1 MQAVKTATIRALEQ
15 QAIAAGIGESELM
28 ERAGRGAAEAIARFA
43 ANRPIRRL
51 VIVCGKGNNGGDGRV
66 VARYWKERPGVVIE
80 AWKAPPVGDEFRPGD
95 LIVDALLGIGFRG
108 ALRSPFREWVE
119 AINRSGCPVAAL
131 DLPTGLDADTGEV
144 AEMAVRADLT
154 VTFGLPKIGL
164 FLGEGPLMCGL
175 IRCIDLGLET
185 RGVTSELEVY
195 MGRDAA
201 AEFRPRSP
209 DAHKNTTGRVL
220 IAAGSARYPGAGVLA
235 ARGALRSGA
244 GLVTLATGDL
254 GHCTVPA
261 ALIVVPAEQ
270 AAALAPTFDAV
281 VAGCGWDTAEDRL
294 PTLQSLLAGCSR
306 LVLDADALNLLARH
320 PELYTPNPGVIM
332 TPHPGEAARLAA
344 AFGVDADLPRPEFA
358 AALAARLG
366 CVVVLKGHRTV
377 TAAPDGRRVINGSG
391 SPALA
396 TAGSGDVL
404 AGLLGGIYAGR
415 VDAFAA
421 AALAVYLHGRAGE
434 LGNRTL
440 IGDDLPELL
449 SQVYAEITPF
459 A

>member
-80 AWKAPPVGDEFRPGD
+80 AWKTPPVGDEFRPGD

-175 IRCIDLGLET
+175 IRCIDLGSIRFDRVAYRALPLDDVK
-185 RGVTSELEVY
+185 RQPVT
-195 MGRDAA
+195 
-201 AEFRPRSP
+201 
-209 DAHKNTTGRVL
+209 
-220 IAAGSARYPGAGVLA
+220 
-235 ARGALRSGA
+235 
-244 GLVTLATGDL
+244 
-254 GHCTVPA
+254 
-261 ALIVVPAEQ
+261 VV
-270 AAALAPTFDAV
+270 
-281 VAGCGWDTAEDRL
+281 
-294 PTLQSLLAGCSR
+294 
-306 LVLDADALNLLARH
+306 
-320 PELYTPNPGVIM
+320 
-332 TPHPGEAARLAA
+332 
-344 AFGVDADLPRPEFA
+344 
-358 AALAARLG
+358 
-366 CVVVLKGHRTV
+366 
-377 TAAPDGRRVINGSG
+377 
-391 SPALA
+391 
-396 TAGSGDVL
+396 DV
-404 AGLLGGIYAGR
+404 R
-415 VDAFAA
+415 
-421 AALAVYLHGRAGE
+421 
-434 LGNRTL
+434 
-440 IGDDLPELL
+440 
-449 SQVYAEITPF
+449 
-459 A
+459 